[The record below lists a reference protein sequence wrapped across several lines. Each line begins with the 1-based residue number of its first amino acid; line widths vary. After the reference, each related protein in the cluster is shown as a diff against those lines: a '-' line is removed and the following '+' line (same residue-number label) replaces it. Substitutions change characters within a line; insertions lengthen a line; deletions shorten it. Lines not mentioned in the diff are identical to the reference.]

1 MYRVIDGKLVRTPV
15 QVGVVN
21 LTRVEIISGIS
32 EKDTV
37 ALNAMNSRDLSNGLA
52 VKIVE

>member
-1 MYRVIDGKLVRTPV
+1 V
-15 QVGVVN
+15 QVGAFN
-21 LTRVEIISGIS
+21 LTREEITGGLT

-37 ALNAMNSRDLSNGLA
+37 ALSATSNRDLSNGLA